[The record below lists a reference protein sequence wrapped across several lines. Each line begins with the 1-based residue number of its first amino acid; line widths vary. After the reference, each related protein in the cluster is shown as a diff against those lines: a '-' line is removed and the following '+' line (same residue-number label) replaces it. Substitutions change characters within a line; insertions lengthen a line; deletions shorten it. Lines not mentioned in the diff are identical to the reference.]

1 MGLQIKCDWQ
11 RCDRVT
17 DYDHPNF
24 GWIKVEPLSAEM
36 EFGQHVG
43 PRYYCS
49 HQCNH
54 DHSYLLISGDNG
66 K

>member
-11 RCDRVT
+11 QCERVT
-17 DYDHPNF
+17 DYDHPNM
-24 GWIKVEPLSAEM
+24 GWIKVEHLSPYKELGR
-36 EFGQHVG
+36 EVG

-49 HQCNH
+49 YSCEHN
-54 DHSYLLISGDNG
+54 HSYLLISGDNG